1 VGSVLCFPLFHAA
14 GKPRTAVLPALAVCS
29 PAKSV
34 DARCCT
40 TGVQDT
46 HKTRI
51 REVRYR
57 WHPWYGQPVCVRT
70 EARRGGSV
78 VLRCVR
84 DELNWLASLEIPE
97 WMFDSGLCSEMK
109 QESLAYVSG
118 SALLSLRALL
128 SSDADRIESG
138 MVQAQHLCSDSG
150 GADVDNVPIQSQ
162 AGRAICSDDA
172 TAAGAAGSL
181 SADASPVGPD
191 DERTPREGTSP
202 RRASGGRR

>member
-1 VGSVLCFPLFHAA
+1 MEPS
-14 GKPRTAVLPALAVCS
+14 
-29 PAKSV
+29 
-34 DARCCT
+34 CT
-40 TGVQDT
+40 TEVQNT
-46 HKTRI
+46 HKTAF
-51 REVRYR
+51 REITYR
-57 WHPWYGQPVCVRT
+57 WHPWHGQRVLVRGK
-70 EARRGGSV
+70 ACRGGIV

-84 DELNWLASLEIPE
+84 DELKGFPTLEIPE